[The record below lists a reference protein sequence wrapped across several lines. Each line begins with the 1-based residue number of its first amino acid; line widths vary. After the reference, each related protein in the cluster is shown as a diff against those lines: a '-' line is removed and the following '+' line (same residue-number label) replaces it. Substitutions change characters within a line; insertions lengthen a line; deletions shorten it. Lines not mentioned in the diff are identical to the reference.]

1 MVTTPRSNTAT
12 VQITWPLLP
21 DDFVLPDDPVEN
33 QDHPPLASALT
44 DALATQSELLE
55 NALIV
60 SNFALC
66 AGFNNRTIC
75 KAPDW
80 MYVRPV
86 KPSLKPRRSYTPHKE
101 GSVPLIVME
110 FISETD
116 GGEYSMESDPSI
128 GKWFF
133 YERVIQIP
141 YYVIFKPEKA
151 KVEVYRLDGQ
161 LYHKQKPDADGRY
174 WIEELDLYLGIWE
187 GKHLLRT
194 GNWLRWWDQ
203 AGKCLPWQEE
213 RALQAEEKAIQAE
226 EKAIQAVEK
235 ATDAQLRAEKLAER
249 LRELGI
255 DPDQID

>member
-1 MVTTPRSNTAT
+1 MVAIPPSNTAT

-44 DALATQSELLE
+44 DPLATKSELIE

-66 AGFNNRTIC
+66 ARINDHTIC

-86 KPSLKPRRSYTPHKE
+86 IPSLKSRRSYTPHKE
-101 GSVPLIVME
+101 GAVPLIVME

-133 YERVIQIP
+133 YERVMKIP

-151 KVEVYRLDGQ
+151 KLEVYHLDGQ
-161 LYHKQKPDADGRY
+161 LYRKQKPDANGRY
-174 WIEELDLYLGIWE
+174 PIEGLNLYLGIWE

-203 AGKCLPWQEE
+203 SGKCLPWQEE
-213 RALQAEEKAIQAE
+213 RAIQAE
-226 EKAIQAVEK
+226 EKAFQAVEK
-235 ATDAQLRAEKLAER
+235 AAEAQLRAEKLAER